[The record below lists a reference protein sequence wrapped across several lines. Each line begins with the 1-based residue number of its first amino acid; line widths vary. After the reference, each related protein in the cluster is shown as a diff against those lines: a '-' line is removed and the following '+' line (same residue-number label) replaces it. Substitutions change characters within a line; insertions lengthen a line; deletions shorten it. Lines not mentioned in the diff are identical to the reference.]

1 METTAPQASPPP
13 PSGVRFISIED
24 FDANFPAPEIGQPYV
39 QNVPTLVQSS
49 TVDSTV
55 AVNDKAGSES
65 GGSTTSTPDLG
76 SINWIGKLQGT
87 VLKAFMSLPINRRQI
102 LTSL

>member
-1 METTAPQASPPP
+1 METTAPQASPP

-39 QNVPTLVQSS
+39 QNPPLVQSS
-49 TVDSTV
+49 TADSSV
-55 AVNDKAGSES
+55 AVNEKAGSES

-76 SINWIGKLQGT
+76 TTNWIGKLQGT
-87 VLKAFMSLPINRRQI
+87 VLKAFMPLPINRKLI
-102 LTSL
+102 LTLL